1 MATKK
6 IALSDKQM
14 TYIILALDAY
24 VKVLQDDEEDP
35 GPSMA
40 DSLYVAELAKQ
51 LREGA
56 LNQAD

>member
-1 MATKK
+1 MATKN

-40 DSLYVAELAKQ
+40 DSLYVSELAKQ
-51 LREGA
+51 LRSGA
-56 LNQAD
+56 LAQPD

>member
-24 VKVLQDDEEDP
+24 VKVLQEDEDDP

-40 DSLYVAELAKQ
+40 DSLYVSELAKQ
-51 LREGA
+51 LREVA
-56 LNQAD
+56 LTQSD

>member
-1 MATKK
+1 MTTK
-6 IALSDKQM
+6 IALSDKQL

-24 VKVLQDDEEDP
+24 AKALQDDEEDQ

-40 DSLYVAELAKQ
+40 DSLYVAGLAKQ

-56 LNQAD
+56 LTQAG

>member
-6 IALSDKQM
+6 IALSEKQM

-40 DSLYVAELAKQ
+40 DSLYVSELAKQ